1 VQVVQVVRQL
11 LLAQMV
17 VILFLQ
23 PSQILAEVVVFLML
37 QMVLLVVQD
46 QGVQTQ
52 VVQQGRAQLVREMR
66 VVRVPFLGVLEDH
79 LEEAG
84 VQVL

>member
-52 VVQQGRAQLVREMR
+52 VVQVVQAHLVKETQ
-66 VVRVPFLGVLEDH
+66 VVRVLHQAV
-79 LEEAG
+79 
-84 VQVL
+84 